1 MPVRVPQTSLAPQL
15 RARHDAD
22 SQPVARQATGPI
34 QRSPEAT
41 RDMLISM
48 QEGWE
53 RGRLDELDDLDDL
66 DVLDEA
72 GGAPDKLTGG

>member
-1 MPVRVPQTSLAPQL
+1 
-15 RARHDAD
+15 
-22 SQPVARQATGPI
+22 
-34 QRSPEAT
+34 
-41 RDMLISM
+41 MLISM